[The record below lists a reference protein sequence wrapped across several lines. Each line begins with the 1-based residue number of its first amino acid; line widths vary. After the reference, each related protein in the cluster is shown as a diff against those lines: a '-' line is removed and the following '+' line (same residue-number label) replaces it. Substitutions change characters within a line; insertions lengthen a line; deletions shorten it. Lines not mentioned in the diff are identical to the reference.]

1 MFALPAALDYAV
13 KLEDT
18 LYVLNDRFKKAIQ
31 CLEVRSWFKASL
43 CPFLL
48 ERKKGRL
55 PPLSTGPFLQVAF
68 AGTNILKGES
78 IRRG

>member
-1 MFALPAALDYAV
+1 MWVFALPAALDYAV

-55 PPLSTGPFLQVAF
+55 ASFVYWTISSG
-68 AGTNILKGES
+68 S
-78 IRRG
+78 ICWD